1 MDQQTA
7 ETVEIAQGHL
17 KGFSKDGVLRFNGI
31 PYAKAPVGVLRWR
44 MAEAPEPWSGLS
56 DAARFGN
63 IAPQIQGAA
72 ERLIGGT
79 PGAQSEDC
87 LYLNVCTPSLDGA
100 KRPVLVWIHG
110 GAFVTGAGSLG
121 TYNGKYLAARG
132 DVVVVTINYRL
143 GAFGFLN
150 LRDVT
155 DGRIGATGA
164 EGLSDQ
170 IMALRW
176 VKQNI
181 AAFGGDPE
189 NVTIFGESAGAMS
202 VGALL
207 AAPSA
212 RGLFHKAILQS
223 GATHIGHARER
234 SAKVA
239 RLFLE
244 KLGVHDAEKLQAL
257 PHEAILKAQGDIL
270 DIPRDT
276 GGLPFGPTADG
287 ELLPARA
294 IGEVRAGSVK
304 GIPILSGTTADEWK
318 LFTASRPKL
327 RLMDSAKL
335 RRYTA
340 GLVGEDR
347 ADTLLDAYTTGSS
360 FERWNAVMTDHSFA
374 VPSARL
380 LEAQGAFAPAYSY
393 RFDWHSQLLGGV
405 LGACHAL
412 ELGFVFGTYN
422 EKMAGAFFG
431 SGPKADALSSAM
443 MVSWIAFAR
452 TGDPSSVL
460 TGSWPRYDASTRATM
475 ILGNGDPHVA
485 NAPSDDRRKAWEV
498 IPEGRIGP

>member
-1 MDQQTA
+1 MD
-7 ETVEIAQGHL
+7 E
-17 KGFSKDGVLRFNGI
+17 
-31 PYAKAPVGVLRWR
+31 
-44 MAEAPEPWSGLS
+44 MA
-56 DAARFGN
+56 
-63 IAPQIQGAA
+63 
-72 ERLIGGT
+72 GG
-79 PGAQSEDC
+79 
-87 LYLNVCTPSLDGA
+87 
-100 KRPVLVWIHG
+100 
-110 GAFVTGAGSLG
+110 
-121 TYNGKYLAARG
+121 
-132 DVVVVTINYRL
+132 
-143 GAFGFLN
+143 
-150 LRDVT
+150 
-155 DGRIGATGA
+155 TGA

-181 AAFGGDPE
+181 SAFGGDPG
-189 NVTIFGESAGAMS
+189 NITIFGESAGAMS

-223 GATHIGHARER
+223 GAAHIGHTRER
-234 SAKVA
+234 SAKVS

-244 KLGVHDAEKLQAL
+244 KLGVDDAEKLMAL
-257 PHEAILKAQGDIL
+257 PYDAILKAQGEIL

-294 IGEVRAGSVK
+294 IGEVRAGSAT
-304 GIPILSGTTADEWK
+304 GIPVLSGTTADEWK
-318 LFTASRPKL
+318 LFTAAHPKL

-340 GLVGEDR
+340 RLVGEDR
-347 ADTLLDAYTTGSS
+347 TDPLLDAYTADSP

-380 LEAQGAFAPAYSY
+380 LEAQGAFAPTYAY
-393 RFDWHSQLLGGV
+393 RFDWRSQLLGGV

-431 SGPKADALSSAM
+431 TGAKADALSSAM
-443 MVSWIAFAR
+443 MESWIAFAR
-452 TGDPSSVL
+452 SGDPSNAL
-460 TGSWPRYDASTRATM
+460 TGAWPRYDAAARATM
-475 ILGNGDPHVA
+475 TLGNGDPDVT
-485 NAPSDDRRKAWEV
+485 NAPDDDRRKAWDA
-498 IPEGRIGP
+498 IPDGNVGP

>member
-7 ETVEIAQGHL
+7 EIVEIAQGRL

-31 PYAKAPVGVLRWR
+31 PYAKPPTGPLRWR
-44 MAEAPEPWSGLS
+44 MAEASEPWSGVR

-100 KRPVLVWIHG
+100 KRPVMVWIHG
-110 GAFVTGAGSLG
+110 GAFVNGAGSLG
-121 TYNGKYLAARG
+121 TYNGKYLATRG
-132 DVVVVTINYRL
+132 DIVIVTINYRL
-143 GAFGFLN
+143 GALGFLN

-155 DGRIGATGA
+155 DGNLSATGA
-164 EGLSDQ
+164 EGLRDQ

-181 AAFGGDPE
+181 AAFGGDPG

-223 GATHIGHARER
+223 GAAHIGHSRER

-244 KLGVHDAEKLQAL
+244 KLGVNDAQKLMAL
-257 PHEAILKAQGDIL
+257 PHEAILKAQEDIL
-270 DIPRDT
+270 EIPRDT
-276 GGLPFGPTADG
+276 GGLPFGPAADG
-287 ELLPARA
+287 DLLPARA
-294 IGEVRAGSVK
+294 IGEVRAGSAK
-304 GIPILSGTTADEWK
+304 GIPVLSGTTADEWK
-318 LFTASRPKL
+318 LFTAARPKL
-327 RLMDSAKL
+327 RLMDSTKL

-380 LEAQGAFAPAYSY
+380 LEAQGAFAPTYAY
-393 RFDWHSQLLGGV
+393 RFDWRSPLLAGV

-431 SGPKADALSSAM
+431 SGAKADALSSAM
-443 MVSWIAFAR
+443 MEAWIAFAR
-452 TGDPSSVL
+452 SGDPSNTL
-460 TGSWPRYDASTRATM
+460 TGAWPRYDAATRATM
-475 ILGNGDPHVA
+475 MLGDGNPHVV
-485 NAPSDDRRKAWEV
+485 NAPNDDRRKAWDA
-498 IPEGRIGP
+498 IPEDKIGP

>member
-1 MDQQTA
+1 MDQRTTN
-7 ETVEIAQGHL
+7 TVDIAQGHL

-31 PYAKAPVGVLRWR
+31 PYAKPPVGELRWR
-44 MAEAPEPWSGLS
+44 PAEPAGPWPGVR

-79 PGAQSEDC
+79 TGAQSEDC
-87 LYLNVCTPSLDGA
+87 LYLNVWTPGCDSA

-110 GAFVTGAGSLG
+110 GAFVNGAGSLG

-132 DVVVVTINYRL
+132 DVVIVTINYRL
-143 GAFGFLN
+143 GALGFLN
-150 LRDVT
+150 LRDAT
-155 DGRIGATGA
+155 DGKIGATGT

-170 IMALRW
+170 VVALNW
-176 VKQNI
+176 VKQHI
-181 AAFGGDPE
+181 GAFGGDPD

-223 GATHIGHARER
+223 GAAHIGHGREHSARI
-234 SAKVA
+234 A

-244 KLGVHDAEKLQAL
+244 KLGAGDADTLMAL
-257 PHEAILKAQGDIL
+257 PHDAILKAQEAIL
-270 DIPRDT
+270 EIPRDT
-276 GGLPFGPTADG
+276 GGLPFGPTIDG
-287 ELLPARA
+287 ALLPARA
-294 IGEVRAGSVK
+294 IGDVRAGSAK
-304 GIPILSGTTADEWK
+304 GVPILCGTTADEWK

-340 GLVGEDR
+340 GLVGEDQ

-360 FERWNAVMTDHSFA
+360 FERWNAVMTDHSFT

-380 LEAQGAFAPAYSY
+380 LEAQSAFAPTFSY
-393 RFDWHSQLLGGV
+393 RFDWRSPLLGGV

-431 SGPKADALSSAM
+431 SGPRAAALSTAM
-443 MVSWIAFAR
+443 MEAWIAFAR
-452 TGDPSSVL
+452 TGDPSNAMI
-460 TGSWPRYDASTRATM
+460 GAWPRYDAATRATM
-475 ILGNGDPHVA
+475 MLGAGDPHVA
-485 NAPSDDRRKAWEV
+485 NAPEDFRRKAWDAVRE
-498 IPEGRIGP
+498 EKIGP